1 MISFAVTH
9 PSMPEGQG
17 QWVMAVD
24 NDRFLVVD
32 SETREFQWLPM
43 AECKFLKVHTPEQPL
58 MVLPVQPGPQNGLA
72 VPEPNRQMRRNGGLY
87 LN

>member
-17 QWVMAVD
+17 QWVIAID
-24 NDRFLVVD
+24 GDRLLVSNKDRDLIFLPV
-32 SETREFQWLPM
+32 S
-43 AECKFLKVHTPEQPL
+43 ECKLLKVHTPEQPI
-58 MVLPVQPGPQNGLA
+58 MVMPVQMEPQNGLA
-72 VPEPNRQMRRNGGLY
+72 VPEANRQMRRNGGLY